1 MHIRTYTH
9 VECLVGAIERESCAS
24 CVHVRVCYVRRFR
37 LYVIRVEKGETGEM
51 NTRTMEC
58 VSVI

>member
-1 MHIRTYTH
+1 VCELYT
-9 VECLVGAIERESCAS
+9 RAS
-24 CVHVRVCYVRRFR
+24 LRASLPFICDPSG
-37 LYVIRVEKGETGEM
+37 KGEKLEREM